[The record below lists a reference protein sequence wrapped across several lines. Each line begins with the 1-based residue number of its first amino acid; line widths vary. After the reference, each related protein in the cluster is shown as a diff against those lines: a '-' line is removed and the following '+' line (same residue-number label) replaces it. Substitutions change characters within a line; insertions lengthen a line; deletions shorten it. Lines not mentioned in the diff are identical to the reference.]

1 MSVRQARS
9 KSPSRQVKNMPEVGC
24 RNRENNLILN
34 LKHYEINEYKCQN
47 ESLNSYYLVW
57 KAPTHA
63 KSDHHHLPPWIGWPV
78 LV

>member
-34 LKHYEINEYKCQN
+34 LKHYEINELYDLMTVLITSYK
-47 ESLNSYYLVW
+47 
-57 KAPTHA
+57 
-63 KSDHHHLPPWIGWPV
+63 I
-78 LV
+78 